1 MGSTFTTFPDQYDQT
16 SIFGT
21 KRKLPVYIQFVPGV
35 VTQVINGLDSQDA
48 DISFQRIGS
57 IKALP
62 HFDEKGIKKK
72 SMVDEAHRYWP
83 LLRGIQDIPTV
94 GDPVLLCT
102 MGGINYY
109 LGPLNTQGLPCFNVD
124 NYRGDQL
131 TIEGLA
137 KATKE
142 EIKGVTPNFQE
153 KPVKRLQKL
162 LNENLDNPNN
172 DPNFLPRT
180 IHGDLVFEGR
190 HGNSLRLGSR
200 HVNPYIIIQNGR
212 PFGNL
217 IESSNKGSIF
227 AFLEKG
233 SIREH
238 FIRDTIKKDDGD
250 KPEPYF
256 FTLADSEIEEPKR
269 HIQLTYATGLGRGLG
284 IDGEENPNITETIYG
299 YNENQ
304 IFQNSDRITINART
318 DSIFLAAF
326 KHIHMGSGDSM
337 TFSTSNNILMEA
349 ETTLNCN
356 IGEKVTITSPEIDLG
371 GEAVEPLVLGDKLV
385 VWLESL
391 IDKLAI
397 VSSMTTGGGPTSPL
411 NSSPQWTGVND
422 LKQELQQI
430 LSEQNK
436 TL

>member
-162 LNENLDNPNN
+162 LNENLD
-172 DPNFLPRT
+172 
-180 IHGDLVFEGR
+180 
-190 HGNSLRLGSR
+190 
-200 HVNPYIIIQNGR
+200 
-212 PFGNL
+212 
-217 IESSNKGSIF
+217 K
-227 AFLEKG
+227 
-233 SIREH
+233 
-238 FIRDTIKKDDGD
+238 
-250 KPEPYF
+250 F
-256 FTLADSEIEEPKR
+256 FTKNYS
-269 HIQLTYATGLGRGLG
+269 
-284 IDGEENPNITETIYG
+284 
-299 YNENQ
+299 
-304 IFQNSDRITINART
+304 
-318 DSIFLAAF
+318 
-326 KHIHMGSGDSM
+326 
-337 TFSTSNNILMEA
+337 
-349 ETTLNCN
+349 
-356 IGEKVTITSPEIDLG
+356 
-371 GEAVEPLVLGDKLV
+371 
-385 VWLESL
+385 W
-391 IDKLAI
+391 
-397 VSSMTTGGGPTSPL
+397 
-411 NSSPQWTGVND
+411 
-422 LKQELQQI
+422 
-430 LSEQNK
+430 
-436 TL
+436 